1 MLEHIGYVMLEHNAY
16 TVLEHNGYH
25 VLEHNMYG
33 VLEHNE
39 HGVREHNGHDVLEHF
54 GYHMLE
60 HIKTLKTR
68 YDVETSQ
75 QLVLSAPFSFF
86 SPLLPFAGLELHNC
100 QPAGT
105 IAAPGCQSTTH
116 LGLLLKINQ

>member
-1 MLEHIGYVMLEHNAY
+1 MKLWNKAI
-16 TVLEHNGYH
+16 NGFPP
-25 VLEHNMYG
+25 ET
-33 VLEHNE
+33 
-39 HGVREHNGHDVLEHF
+39 RNGAC
-54 GYHMLE
+54 
-60 HIKTLKTR
+60 
-68 YDVETSQ
+68 SQ